1 MAEYNTIPDWEADQ
15 GGPSLTSIDE
25 TPDTNV
31 TYDGSSGVA
40 VGDAGGGC
48 IEGVKV
54 NNWAMFNSLIEVAA
68 TGDLAFDVT
77 QVGQNYPW
85 IDQAFIEN
93 APGVYWEATG
103 DFDFYFHVESLN
115 GGDAQRLAAACAGR
129 ADDGGALASCVSMTM
144 SGWNTTTGK
153 PIVGAKPLNA
163 TSLYTGAAVS
173 WDIWLRITRTG
184 KEIRW
189 RESTDGSSW
198 TDRVGP
204 RDLDCAGAT
213 TMLGMFF
220 GSNGS
225 ASDVY
230 RVKRFVANYYA
241 AP

>member
-1 MAEYNTIPDWEADQ
+1 MTHYCDPDAWD
-15 GGPSLTSIDE
+15 GGGGASPTAIDE
-25 TPDTNV
+25 TPDADV
-31 TYDGSSGVA
+31 TYNGATGFA
-40 VGDAGGGC
+40 VGDAPGGC
-48 IEGVKV
+48 VEGVALA
-54 NNWAMFNSLIEVAA
+54 NWAMFNSLVEDVA
-68 TGDLAFDVT
+68 TGCLTFDVT
-77 QVGQNYPW
+77 QAGQNYPW

-93 APGVYWEATG
+93 APGVYWEAIG

-144 SGWNTTTGK
+144 SGWNATTGK

-163 TSLYTGAAVS
+163 TSLYTGAAVG

-184 KEIRW
+184 REIRW
-189 RESTDGSSW
+189 RESVNGTDW

-204 RDLDCAGAT
+204 RDLDCAGAQCR
-213 TMLGMFF
+213 LGMFF

-230 RVKRFVANYYA
+230 RVKRFVASYYP